1 MLLTNVMR
9 RLVGESVGAAA
20 VTLLRDGELDT
31 LALGQ
36 GNPWLLLTD
45 DENVG
50 LAGSEGVVNGIL
62 DVDNGETTLVDLAV
76 GDNTDTTHVTT
87 TDGHGDNTGIEADE
101 VGDLAGGDVN
111 LDGVVD
117 LDGGVGVA
125 DAVNKKPKL
134 AKLCPVLVAILQK
147 FDSSPVDQ
155 PKLGPTTE

>member
-36 GNPWLLLTD
+36 GNPRLLLTD

-62 DVDNGETTLVDLAV
+62 DVDDGETTLVDLAV
-76 GDNTDTTHVTT
+76 GDNTNTTHVTT
-87 TDGHGDNTGIEADE
+87 TNGHGDNTGIETDE
-101 VGDLAGGDVN
+101 VGDLASGDVN

-125 DAVNKKPKL
+125 DAVVKKPKL
-134 AKLCPVLVAILQK
+134 AKLCPAGCHLTEVRFILR
-147 FDSSPVDQ
+147 
-155 PKLGPTTE
+155 